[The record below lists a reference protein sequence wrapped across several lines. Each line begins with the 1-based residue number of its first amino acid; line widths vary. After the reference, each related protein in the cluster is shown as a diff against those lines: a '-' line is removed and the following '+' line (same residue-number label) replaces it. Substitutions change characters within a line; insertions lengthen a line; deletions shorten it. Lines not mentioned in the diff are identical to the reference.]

1 MNSNL
6 RRGMRLSAMAAAIAL
21 SSQAMAAY
29 VVNRIDYFDAAHGT
43 ANFTQLWGN
52 NNNGHVVGVA
62 SYDNITFFTF
72 TYDPS
77 TGTFVR
83 LAQPAGF
90 DGITS
95 SAGGIGINDAG
106 VIAGGSSEP
115 AGSRAFLYN
124 GGAYTFITRPG
135 WTDSV
140 GRTIGN
146 ASAAFPQGLLVGY
159 STGDTTNPSN
169 GNGGFVYNPATAAFA
184 LINTP
189 NSLFTIAQGI
199 NIAGQSVGSVQFD
212 GITSLPFTAGAWGFL
227 STPVTPGNPML
238 GSTVNY
244 FRINNQPTHARG
256 INDNGVLA
264 AWVTDPVTHLP
275 HVYVGTS
282 LGFQEI
288 VVPNTAVVACPSAP
302 AGAFPEGLN
311 NNGQVS
317 GQYTD
322 VGCET
327 HGFIATPAF
336 VPTGTTASGAF
347 TFAVDVVPNV
357 PIFIDP
363 AVALAYDYKT
373 GRKDPNF
380 ATVRLPLGIG
390 DNKFVLVVDE
400 KAYDLNA
407 GQLFDFRTHGYRKGV
422 DSFRVACIDPAAML
436 DPVNSLAFPTE
447 VSFVAAG
454 KFTGTQQP
462 LTNGTGKGEGDDNEH
477 GKNSTMTQAQCRAR
491 LLGNGNGNGDGNG
504 GHDD

>member
-1 MNSNL
+1 
-6 RRGMRLSAMAAAIAL
+6 MRLSAMAAAVAF
-21 SSQAMAAY
+21 STQAMAAY
-29 VVNRIDYFDAAHGT
+29 VVNRIDYFDATNGT
-43 ANFTQLWGN
+43 ANFTQIWGN
-52 NNNGHVVGVA
+52 NNNGRVVGQA

-72 TYDPS
+72 TYDPA

-90 DGITS
+90 DGINS

-106 VIAGGSSEP
+106 VITGGTFEAPSTNRGFILSS
-115 AGSRAFLYN
+115 
-124 GGAYTFITRPG
+124 GAYTFFDRPG
-135 WTDSV
+135 WTASV

-146 ASAAFPQGLLVGY
+146 ASPSFPQGLLVGY
-159 STGDTTNPSN
+159 SVGDTSNPNN
-169 GNGGFVYNPATAAFA
+169 GNGGFVYNPATSAFA

-212 GITSLPFTAGAWGFL
+212 GITSLPFAAGAWGFL
-227 STPVTPGNPML
+227 STPTTPGNPML
-238 GSTVNY
+238 GSTVSY
-244 FRINNQPTHARG
+244 FRINGQRTHARG

-264 AWVTDPVTHLP
+264 AWVDDPVTHLP

-282 LGFQEI
+282 AGFQEI
-288 VVPNTAVVACPSAP
+288 VVPNIATVACPSAS

-311 NNGQVS
+311 NAGQVS
-317 GQYTD
+317 GLYTD
-322 VGCET
+322 TGCET
-327 HGFIATPAF
+327 HGFIATPATL
-336 VPTGTTASGAF
+336 PTGTTASGAF
-347 TFAVDVVPNV
+347 TFSVDVVPNV

-373 GRKDPNF
+373 GKKNPNF

-390 DNKFVLVVDE
+390 NNKFVLVVDE

-407 GQLFDFRTHGYRKGV
+407 GQLFDFRTHGNRKGV

-462 LTNGTGKGEGDDNEH
+462 LTTGTGNKGDNGEDDDH
-477 GKNSTMTQAQCRAR
+477 GHDHDKTGTLTQAQCRAK
-491 LLGNGNGNGDGNG
+491 LLGNGEGHG